1 MSRLIDADELFDALS
16 ERYRMS
22 SGWVHKAF
30 GAAIDAV
37 CDAPTVDATPIIRG
51 KWVDRYGEK
60 YANHL
65 YECSSCKEK
74 ALYEFHRDVL
84 GKDSAV
90 QVLSAVCPYCGARM
104 GDDADG
110 ALD

>member
-1 MSRLIDADELFDALS
+1 MSKLIDADALKQS
-16 ERYRMS
+16 ATGGVTS
-22 SGWVHKAF
+22 VGLLTIAD
-30 GAAIDAV
+30 IDN
-37 CDAPTVDATPIIRG
+37 APTVDATPIIRG
-51 KWVDRYGEK
+51 RWVDRYGEK

-84 GKDSAV
+84 GKDYAV

-104 GDDADG
+104 KEDADG
-110 ALD
+110 TLD